1 MSTARKLPLGARLR
15 HWHRRLGISAA
26 LFVIWLAISG
36 IVLNEGTV
44 LGLDQIKIG
53 GRFISTL
60 YGLNDAAPEAGFSA
74 GARWLVPSEI
84 GALLDGQ
91 LIKPQL
97 SGVIGFVAS
106 GKLLAAG
113 LTDGVALLTPDGQLI
128 ETLHAETLPTATL
141 RRIGLT
147 NDQRIVIQGRET
159 FVSTDGENWT
169 AFAGDSVQWSSLR
182 ELPATARQ
190 QTAEALRPQMPLSR
204 VLADAHSGRLFGRY
218 GHWLVDAVGIAALLL
233 ALTGGWTYLRALR
246 RQHH

>member
-1 MSTARKLPLGARLR
+1 MSTTRRLPIGARLR

-36 IVLNEGTV
+36 IALNEGTA

-60 YGLNDAAPEAGFSA
+60 YGLNDRAPEVGFSA
-74 GARWLVPSEI
+74 GAHWLVPSEL

-97 SGVIGFVAS
+97 SNVIGFVSS
-106 GKLLAAG
+106 GKLLAVG

-128 ETLHAETLPTATL
+128 ETLHAETLPIITL
-141 RRIGLT
+141 RRIGLS
-147 NDQRIVIQGRET
+147 NDQRIVIQGREA
-159 FVSTDGENWT
+159 FVSADGENWT
-169 AFAGDSVQWSSLR
+169 AFAGDSVQWSSLG
-182 ELPATARQ
+182 ELPATSRQ
-190 QTAEALRPQMPLSR
+190 KAAEALRPQMPLSR

-218 GHWLVDAVGIAALLL
+218 GHWVVDAVGIATLLL